1 MKIDPIHQFNIE
13 PLFTIGHI
21 GNHTIA
27 FTNSSLYM
35 FITVALI
42 SLLMIGSMA
51 RGQLVPGRMQSIAEI
66 SYEFV
71 ATTIRSTAGAEGM
84 KFFPL
89 IFSLFMFICVSNLVG
104 VIPYTFTVSTHIV
117 VTAALARRL
126 VQEFLAGETTGG
138 ATLDAPPPT
147 GPATPVS
154 APRAV
159 GRPATDQ
166 ASEGYSSMS
175 SAKG

>member
-35 FITVALI
+35 FITVAVI

-71 ATTIRSTAGAEGM
+71 ASTIRSTRTASSCGCSRRWGSSARCLRSPSSSPLSSRQAGRECA
-84 KFFPL
+84 
-89 IFSLFMFICVSNLVG
+89 
-104 VIPYTFTVSTHIV
+104 
-117 VTAALARRL
+117 AALPSR
-126 VQEFLAGETTGG
+126 G
-138 ATLDAPPPT
+138 DW
-147 GPATPVS
+147 
-154 APRAV
+154 
-159 GRPATDQ
+159 
-166 ASEGYSSMS
+166 SERSSS
-175 SAKG
+175 SA